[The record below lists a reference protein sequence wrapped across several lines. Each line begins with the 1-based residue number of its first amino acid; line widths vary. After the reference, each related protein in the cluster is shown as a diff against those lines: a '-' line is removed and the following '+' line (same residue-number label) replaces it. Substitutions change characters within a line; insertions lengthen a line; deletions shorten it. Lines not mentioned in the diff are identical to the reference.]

1 MAACIPQQK
10 NASPIIEWNPTDI
23 FRPPSSNAPPDYAL
37 LILNQPIH
45 NHVGMI
51 KRLWNNA
58 IFHIAADGAANCL
71 HDAAGIHSDPSFDD
85 LDVIIGDLDSIS
97 QEARTYYETPPRRT
111 NVIYYRDDYSTDFAK
126 AVEHTRAKYRPSLKG
141 KDIVVVGSLG
151 GRVDHGISQLHH
163 LYLFQRDPD
172 YNEGKMYFFSGE
184 SLTFMLKAGRK
195 HVIRVR
201 DGPAGEKDVFA
212 KWVGILP
219 MKEPSYITTKGL
231 EWDVTDWPTEFGG
244 QMSTSNH
251 ILPETQVIEVEA
263 TRDVL
268 FTMSLREI

>member
-1 MAACIPQQK
+1 MAACSPQEK
-10 NASPIIEWNPTDI
+10 KASPIIEWNPADI
-23 FRPPSSNAPPDYAL
+23 IRPPSNDALPDYAL

-45 NHVGMI
+45 NHVAMI
-51 KRLWNNA
+51 KRLWNHA
-58 IFHIAADGAANCL
+58 SFRIAADGAANCL
-71 HDAAGIHSDPSFDD
+71 HDVAGIHADPSFDD

-97 QEARTYYETPPRRT
+97 QVARNYYETPPRRT

-126 AVEHTRAKYRPSLKG
+126 AVEHTRARYPPSPKG

-163 LYLFQRDPD
+163 LYMFQSDPN

-201 DGPAGEKDVFA
+201 DGPAGDKDVFA

-219 MKEPSYITTKGL
+219 VKEPSRITTKGL

-251 ILPETQVIEVEA
+251 ILPETRVIEVEA
-263 TRDVL
+263 TKDVL
-268 FTMSLREI
+268 FTMSLRQM

>member
-1 MAACIPQQK
+1 MAACSPREEK
-10 NASPIIEWNPTDI
+10 DWPIIEWNPADI
-23 FRPPSSNAPPDYAL
+23 IRPPSNATPPDYAL
-37 LILNQPIH
+37 LVLNQPIH

-58 IFHIAADGAANCL
+58 SFRIAADGGANCL
-71 HDAAGIHSDPSFDD
+71 YDVAGVHSDPSFDD
-85 LDVIIGDLDSIS
+85 LHVIIGDLDSIT
-97 QEARTYYETPPRRT
+97 QAARTYYEAPPRKT

-126 AVEHTRAKYRPSLKG
+126 AIEHIRQKYPPSPRG
-141 KDIVVVGSLG
+141 KDIVAVGSLG

-163 LYLFQRDPD
+163 LYLFQQDPD
-172 YNEGKMYFFSGE
+172 YNEGKLYFFSGE

-195 HVIRVR
+195 HSIRVR
-201 DGPAGEKDVFA
+201 HGSAGEDDVFA

-219 MKEPSYITTKGL
+219 VREPSRITTKGL

-251 ILPETQVIEVEA
+251 ILPETQVVEVEA
-263 TRDVL
+263 TKDVL
-268 FTMSLREI
+268 FTMSLRQI